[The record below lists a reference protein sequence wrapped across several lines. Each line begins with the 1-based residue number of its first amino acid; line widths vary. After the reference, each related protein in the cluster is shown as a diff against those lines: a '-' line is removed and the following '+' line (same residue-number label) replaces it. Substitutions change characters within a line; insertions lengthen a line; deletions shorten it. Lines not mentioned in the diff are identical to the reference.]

1 MTKYRFGDDS
11 PIEDPVMGALKDRPA
26 QRKVA
31 TPTGMPQTWVGQQT
45 AKHNEGLQQ
54 RIERLEAE
62 RKSGQVVLML
72 DPKKVR
78 ATTFKNRL
86 DESLASTDE
95 QLIELRDDIRANG
108 MLEPIRVRPVA
119 NSDEYEI
126 IVGHRRHAAA
136 LLLDAET
143 EGGFRVSALLD
154 ARAADTRQLV
164 LQMHAENEVRKDLS
178 AYEKGL
184 QYRQWL
190 NAGVFAEQGDIAD
203 AVRKSKQTISRYL
216 QVADLPV
223 EVLAAFPR
231 PTDVRIF
238 WMQELLEAL
247 KASEAS
253 VLAAAKR
260 IAAMPARPSA
270 EDVFKALVAAAAKKA
285 GGAKKNRTTREEP
298 VKIKGRVAF
307 RSKRSPGRIAF
318 DLKLPLSAVE
328 QNELAE
334 KLIATATAFCEEKFE
349 AKGREP

>member
-26 QRKVA
+26 RKVA
-31 TPTGMPQTWVGQQT
+31 TPTGLPQTWVGQQT

-78 ATTFKNRL
+78 ATAFKNRL
-86 DESLASTDE
+86 DDSLAASDE
-95 QLIELRDDIRANG
+95 QLIELKDDIRANG
-108 MLEPIRVRPVA
+108 MLEPIRVRPA
-119 NSDEYEI
+119 AGSDEYEI

-154 ARAADTRQLV
+154 ARAADARQLV

-190 NAGVFAEQGDIAD
+190 NAGVFADQGQIAE
-203 AVRKSKQTISRYL
+203 AVRKSKATISRYL
-216 QVADLPV
+216 QVADLPA

-231 PTDVRIF
+231 PTDIRIF

-247 KASEAS
+247 KAAPEA
-253 VLAAAKR
+253 VLATAKR
-260 IAAMPARPSA
+260 LGALHARPAA
-270 EDVFKALVAAAAKKA
+270 EDVFKALIAAGAKKSGA
-285 GGAKKNRTTREEP
+285 AKKNRTTREEP

-318 DLKLPLSAVE
+318 DLKLPLSATE

-349 AKGREP
+349 SKGREP